1 MEGIVFFI
9 LPMTV
14 PLIFLVVGIA
24 TMWKAGKKIY
34 RWTHGCKKVMST
46 CIEIQEFQEDGVT
59 VYRPIYEYNDNGVSI
74 KASKLDYDYEKK
86 MFVNDMVPII
96 VEKKHPDVV
105 MEVGQPPSL
114 ANDIV
119 IVVVGAFITFFGFQA
134 AIVIILSNLMG
145 VFSL

>member
-1 MEGIVFFI
+1 MEGIVFFL

-34 RWTHGCKKVMST
+34 RWTHSCKKVMST
-46 CIEIQEFQEDGVT
+46 CIEIQEFQENGVT

-96 VEKKHPDVV
+96 VEKKHPDIV

-134 AIVIILSNLMG
+134 AIVIILSNLVG

>member
-1 MEGIVFFI
+1 MEGIVFFL

-59 VYRPIYEYNDNGVSI
+59 VYRPIYEYNDNGEPDRY
-74 KASKLDYDYEKK
+74 KGSK
-86 MFVNDMVPII
+86 
-96 VEKKHPDVV
+96 
-105 MEVGQPPSL
+105 
-114 ANDIV
+114 
-119 IVVVGAFITFFGFQA
+119 TFTKDDLPAYQSGNRPRTSMA
-134 AIVIILSNLMG
+134 RVRCVRKIDTTTTE
-145 VFSL
+145 

>member
-1 MEGIVFFI
+1 MEGIVFFL

-86 MFVNDMVPII
+86 MFVND
-96 VEKKHPDVV
+96 
-105 MEVGQPPSL
+105 
-114 ANDIV
+114 IV
-119 IVVVGAFITFFGFQA
+119 IVIVGAFITFFGFQA
-134 AIVIILSNLMG
+134 TIVIILSNLMG